1 MGPTANDRGPYKRNR
16 DRFDNRRGGGN
27 VTKETDLERGGQEAT
42 GRDAGATKT
51 GESGTG
57 LPEGLQREFSP
68 ADTRVLG
75 LLAQTVR
82 E

>member
-1 MGPTANDRGPYKRNR
+1 M
-16 DRFDNRRGGGN
+16 
-27 VTKETDLERGGQEAT
+27 TKETDLERRGHEAT

-57 LPEGLQREFSP
+57 LLEGLQRQFSP
-68 ADTRVLG
+68 ADTRVFG